1 MWRAPLN
8 EDSTVYSDSVAKS
21 NIFNKY
27 FNSEELF
34 HNIPTLV
41 ESDHPDMPEIEI
53 TLDVASCWL
62 VTETKPFKACGP
74 DQIPNCILKE
84 AA

>member
-53 TLDVASCWL
+53 TLDVVVGLLQKPSPSKL
-62 VTETKPFKACGP
+62 VVQTKF
-74 DQIPNCILKE
+74 QIVF
-84 AA
+84 

>member
-34 HNIPTLV
+34 HNMPTLV

-53 TLDVASCWL
+53 TLDVVVGL
-62 VTETKPFKACGP
+62 LQKLKPFKACGP